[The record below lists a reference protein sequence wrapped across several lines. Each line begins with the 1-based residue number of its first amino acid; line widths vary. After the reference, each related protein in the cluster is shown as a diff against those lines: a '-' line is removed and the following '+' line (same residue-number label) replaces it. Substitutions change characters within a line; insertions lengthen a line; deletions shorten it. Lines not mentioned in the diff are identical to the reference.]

1 MGAAHEWMAPW
12 PARLDGV
19 GPLLA
24 PGRPSAHSQTNL
36 QLVIAWIPPDN
47 LDNTDTVN
55 NPDNPDTVNNPDNQD
70 NPQLPSAAIVYSVIL
85 KV

>member
-1 MGAAHEWMAPW
+1 M
-12 PARLDGV
+12 V
-19 GPLLA
+19 
-24 PGRPSAHSQTNL
+24 
-36 QLVIAWIPPDN
+36 AWIPPDN